1 MQSAFS
7 GQTGNFASSESGT
20 GLWYVCVLGGAG
32 DGTGQGI
39 EGDLENPLETAPNLK
54 FGAKRSISALE
65 ILLRNLISQ
74 ERD

>member
-1 MQSAFS
+1 M
-7 GQTGNFASSESGT
+7 
-20 GLWYVCVLGGAG
+20 CVLGGAG